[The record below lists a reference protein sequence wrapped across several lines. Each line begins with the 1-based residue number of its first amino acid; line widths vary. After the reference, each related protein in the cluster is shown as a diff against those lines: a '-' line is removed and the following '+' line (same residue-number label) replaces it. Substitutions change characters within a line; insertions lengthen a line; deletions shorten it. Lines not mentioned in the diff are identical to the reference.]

1 MLIVG
6 IGELLWDVFPDG
18 RTVAGGAPFNFT
30 YHCHNLGH
38 TAVMVSAVGDDD
50 LGRELRQRVRELGL
64 TDEFIQT
71 DPYHPTGTVRVTV
84 DPAGQPSYEIIE
96 DVAWDHIEFTPE
108 VAALAGKCDA
118 MCYGTLAGRKIGTP
132 RLNGRVVNQFLTAV
146 ALSRDPDYLS
156 KVQATID
163 GPIDWPSGM
172 VPFPLQVCD
181 LNLRHPHVHDSAVNN
196 AWRADWLKL
205 NTDEMRWLGD
215 DSMGLRPPA
224 DVTPVTFARK
234 FNNSWGPRIP
244 PAVVIVTDGGNG
256 VTVVNGDEVI
266 VEPGVPANVVDTVGA
281 GDAFTAAMVC
291 LHLEG
296 KPLAECV
303 RFAVRYA
310 AKVCEHAGGTPR
322 IDRAAVE
329 RELSS

>member
-6 IGELLWDVFPDG
+6 IGELLWDVFPDD

-50 LGRELRQRVRELGL
+50 LGRQLRARVRELGL

-71 DPYHPTGTVRVTV
+71 DPAHPTGTVRVTV
-84 DPAGQPSYEIIE
+84 DAAGQPSYEIVE
-96 DVAWDHIEFTPE
+96 DVAWDHIAWTPE
-108 VAALAGKCDA
+108 LEAFAGKCNA
-118 MCYGTLAGRKIGTP
+118 VCYGTLSQRVKTGFVVPRFLIAAG
-132 RLNGRVVNQFLTAV
+132 A
-146 ALSRDPDYLS
+146 AHDPDYLT
-156 KVQATID
+156 KLQGID
-163 GPIDWPSGM
+163 GPS
-172 VPFPLQVCD
+172 VLEPFPLKVCD
-181 LNLRHPHVHDSAVNN
+181 LNLRHPHVRDN
-196 AWRADWLKL
+196 AINPAWQANWLKL
-205 NTDEMRWLGD
+205 NTDEMHWLGD
-215 DSMGLRPPA
+215 DHMGLRPPP
-224 DVTPVTFARK
+224 DVTPARFAHK
-234 FNNSWGPRIP
+234 FNNGLFGPTVP
-244 PAVVIVTDGGNG
+244 PSVVIVTDGANG

-266 VEPGVPANVVDTVGA
+266 VEPGVPATVVDTVGA

-329 RELSS
+329 RGG

>member
-6 IGELLWDVFPDG
+6 IGEMLWDLFPDG
-18 RTVAGGAPFNFT
+18 RKVAGGAPFNFT

-50 LGRELRQRVRELGL
+50 LGRELRERVRELGL
-64 TDEFIQT
+64 TDEFVQT
-71 DPYHPTGTVRVTV
+71 DPQHPTGTVRVTV
-84 DPAGQPSYEIIE
+84 DAAGQPSYEIVE

-108 VAALAGKCDA
+108 LAALAGKCDA
-118 MCYGTLAGRKIGTP
+118 VCYGTLAQRRPEVRTFNAVGRFLMGTTTP
-132 RLNGRVVNQFLTAV
+132 
-146 ALSRDPDYLS
+146 DPDFEFDPL
-156 KVQATID
+156 TPIGID
-163 GPIDWPSGM
+163 TPIRLEPM
-172 VPFPLQVCD
+172 PLKVCD
-181 LNLRHPHVHDSAVNN
+181 INLRHPHVRMNSLYSSASANWIKIN
-196 AWRADWLKL
+196 A
-205 NTDEMRWLGD
+205 DEMRWLARHWG
-215 DSMGLRPPA
+215 GAA
-224 DVTPVTFARK
+224 DPDWITPVEYARWC
-234 FNNSWGPRIP
+234 NGGPFGRFIP
-244 PAVVIVTDGGNG
+244 PQAYIVTDGANG

-266 VEPGVPANVVDTVGA
+266 VEPGVPAEVVDTVGA

-310 AKVCEHAGGTPR
+310 AKVCEHAGGTPK

-329 RELSS
+329 REISS